1 MSKDANHDPFEQM
14 TDEVFDQE
22 AIEEVEEPVNEPVKS
37 KPSGEEEKQWMLFAH
52 LSALAGYVI
61 PFGSVLG
68 PLIIWLMKRDEMPL
82 VGKHAKE
89 ALNFQLS
96 IALYMIVSVF
106 LILIIVGIF
115 LLIGLAIFQLVA
127 IIMAAVSVSG
137 GKEYQYPMTIR
148 FIK

>member
-14 TDEVFDQE
+14 TDEVFGQE
-22 AIEEVEEPVNEPVKS
+22 VIEEVEEQVYEPAQEPTAS
-37 KPSGEEEKQWMLFAH
+37 ADEKQWMLFAH

-61 PFGSVLG
+61 PFGSVFG
-68 PLIIWLMKRDEMPL
+68 PLVIWLMKREEMPL
-82 VGKHAKE
+82 AGKHARE

-96 IALYMIVSVF
+96 IALYMMISVV
-106 LILIIVGIF
+106 LILVVVGIF

-137 GKEYQYPMTIR
+137 GKEYKYPITIN